1 MTRQPILRP
10 LWVRCLFLITLVFA
24 FLILLTSSAKAQS
37 TTWII
42 TVDSTGSKPKPV
54 YSVSPTQGGCPY
66 QAIQDPENL
75 QVCPGDTIQWQAKST
90 NKKSEIYLF
99 HEDSIFDQNGTSPHG
114 FQATDDKL
122 TKAAQIKSDPSLQGA
137 HEYYV
142 AVFDK
147 KTERVYVHDPKVIIG
162 KGSPLELLED
172 MQEDCGPL
180 VSGLANNSTA
190 REQARAICEDVEKL
204 KKLLNK

>member
-1 MTRQPILRP
+1 MTRQPILRSP
-10 LWVRCLFLITLVFA
+10 WVRCLLLIILVVA
-24 FLILLTSSAKAQS
+24 FSILLTSSATAQS

-42 TVDSTGSKPKPV
+42 VVDSTGLKPKPV
-54 YSVSPTQGGCPY
+54 YRVSPTYGGCPY

-75 QVCPGDTIQWQAKST
+75 RVCPGDTIQWQAEST
-90 NKKSEIYLF
+90 NKKSELYLF
-99 HEDSIFDQNGTSPHG
+99 HEDPIFDQSGTSPHG

-122 TKAAQIKSDPSLQGA
+122 TKAAQIKSDPSLRGA

-147 KTERVYVHDPKVIIG
+147 ATERVYVDDPKVIIG

-172 MQEDCGPL
+172 IKEECGLL
-180 VSGLANNSTA
+180 VSGLANNPTA
-190 REQARAICEDVEKL
+190 RGQATAICEDVEKL
-204 KKLLNK
+204 KNLLNK